1 MKVIGLNGL
10 PNCDKNLARN
20 LFLDNVDLIKSKSLK
35 QRQRENLSLIIEHDV
50 VYLELDSIWS
60 SVN

>member
-1 MKVIGLNGL
+1 MKVIGLSGL